1 MNNTSTFSTQVNHAI
16 PSCLDIGLKANRMGD
31 FQTARHML
39 QTTLAQLEGD
49 AAQEAQI
56 IELTTYIADT
66 YMNESN
72 YDLANDWYVRAL
84 HRSQNFRGTNTLESA
99 CLMSRL
105 AEVNVL
111 QSRMPGFQ
119 NHFEE
124 LQRVY
129 LLCEEID
136 LSPLLRALVDLT
148 WVLCLQGHTT
158 EVRAV
163 NSLIEQ
169 LKQLAEEYRVSVA

>member
-1 MNNTSTFSTQVNHAI
+1 
-16 PSCLDIGLKANRMGD
+16 
-31 FQTARHML
+31 
-39 QTTLAQLEGD
+39 
-49 AAQEAQI
+49 
-56 IELTTYIADT
+56 
-66 YMNESN
+66 
-72 YDLANDWYVRAL
+72 
-84 HRSQNFRGTNTLESA
+84 
-99 CLMSRL
+99 LMSRL